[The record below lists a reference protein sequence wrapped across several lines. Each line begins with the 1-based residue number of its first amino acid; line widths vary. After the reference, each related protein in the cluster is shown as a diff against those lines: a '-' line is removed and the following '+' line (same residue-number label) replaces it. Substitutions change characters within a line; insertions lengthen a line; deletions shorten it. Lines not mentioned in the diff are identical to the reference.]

1 MDYSESPNDIAVDRS
16 FSGGAGMRQARPASA
31 RNPQKL
37 CVLLVEDDEADSYL
51 IRRALATIP
60 RVGKIVVAR
69 DGVEALEM
77 VDDGS
82 ASPDLA
88 LIDLHMPRKDGFALL
103 REFETRES
111 AQFLSVVLTS
121 SRAGADALRS
131 RKRGAVEFLTKPDTV
146 EKMAAALNR
155 VIAYV

>member
-51 IRRALATIP
+51 IRRALAT
-60 RVGKIVVAR
+60 
-69 DGVEALEM
+69 
-77 VDDGS
+77 
-82 ASPDLA
+82 
-88 LIDLHMPRKDGFALL
+88 MPRKDGFALL

>member
-1 MDYSESPNDIAVDRS
+1 MDYLEASHAIVVDRT
-16 FSGGAGMRQARPASA
+16 FSGEAGMRLVRPLPT
-31 RNPQKL
+31 RNTQKL

-60 RVGKIVVAR
+60 RVGKVVVAR
-69 DGVEALEM
+69 DGVEALEI

-82 ASPDLA
+82 ANPDLA
-88 LIDLHMPRKDGFALL
+88 LVDLHMLRKDGFALL
-103 REFETRES
+103 RDFETRES

>member
-1 MDYSESPNDIAVDRS
+1 LER
-16 FSGGAGMRQARPASA
+16 AGHGLFRIPERYRRRPLVQRRG
-31 RNPQKL
+31 RNAPGPPR
-37 CVLLVEDDEADSYL
+37 VDDEADSYL

-88 LIDLHMPRKDGFALL
+88 LVDLHMPRKDGFALL